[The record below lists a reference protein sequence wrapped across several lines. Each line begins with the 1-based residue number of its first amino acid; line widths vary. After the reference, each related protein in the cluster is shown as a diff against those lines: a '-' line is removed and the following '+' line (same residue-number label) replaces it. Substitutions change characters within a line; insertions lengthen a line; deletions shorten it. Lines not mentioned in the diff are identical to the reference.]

1 MLLFDP
7 ASYDP
12 TFLDDDSRS
21 IMKDLVAFFEA
32 KGLAEMKAE
41 YHAGSWYKDFLDFNA
56 ERGLF
61 AGVATPASVGALLLG
76 GSQTRWDTARIN
88 ELNEILGFYSLD
100 HWYAWQVSVLG
111 LGPVWTSSNEEA
123 RRLVGEL
130 LAEGGIFGFGLSE
143 RAHGADIYSTDMI
156 LTRSG
161 AEAGAGSGAASG
173 AGSGASG
180 AGWVANGG
188 KYYIGNG
195 NEAARLS
202 VFGRFADD
210 DPEHPGEYVFFLV
223 DTRHP
228 AYELVKNTVEAQMYV
243 SEFVLNDYP
252 VMAADV
258 LHVGK
263 QAWDAALA
271 TVNVGKVNLGWAS
284 IGICEHAFH
293 EAVAHAHNRILYGK
307 RVTTFPHV
315 RRMLADSYAR
325 LLAMKMYAARSADY
339 LRAAGPEDRRFLLF
353 NPVTKLKVTSEGE
366 RVVDL
371 LWEVI
376 AARGFEKDT
385 YFETAVRDIRAL
397 PKLEGTV
404 HVNLALVLKFLPKY
418 MMAAAGAGGTYDP
431 VGVRNEAADDTHL
444 FAQGP
449 ASGLGRIEF
458 HDPRRAFERFVHLPN
473 VATFVR
479 QMQALGAMLMTSPPT
494 SEQAEDLDLLMTL
507 GQLFTQVVYAQLVAE
522 AAGLALSDDP
532 QGVRPGSVS
541 DLSDLTEAHL
551 DRIFA
556 VFVQDV
562 SEFAVALHGQPSASP
577 GQQAGALALIARPVL
592 PAAAEAAFVDEV
604 LAYDG
609 AWTMNP

>member
-1 MLLFDP
+1 MLLFNP
-7 ASYDP
+7 ATYDP
-12 TFLDDDSRS
+12 SFLDADSRAA
-21 IMKDLVAFFEA
+21 MKDLVGFFEA
-32 KGLAEMKAE
+32 KGLAEMKDE
-41 YHAGSWYKDFLDFNA
+41 YHAGTWYKDFLDFNA

-61 AGVATPASVGALLLG
+61 AGVATPANVAALLEAPRG
-76 GSQTRWDTARIN
+76 NGQWDTARIN

-111 LGPVWTSSNEEA
+111 LGPVWTSANEGA

-130 LAEGGIFGFGLSE
+130 LAQGGIFGFGLSE
-143 RAHGADIYSTDMI
+143 RTHGADIYSTDMI

-161 AEAGAGSGAASG
+161 D
-173 AGSGASG
+173 
-180 AGWVANGG
+180 GWVANGG

-202 VFGRFADD
+202 VFGKFADD
-210 DPEHPGEYVFFLV
+210 DPEHPGEYVFFLA
-223 DTRHP
+223 DTKHP
-228 AYELVKNTVEAQMYV
+228 NYELVKNTVQAQMYV
-243 SEFVLNDYP
+243 SEFVLHDYP
-252 VMAADV
+252 VSQADL
-258 LHVGK
+258 LHVGRP
-263 QAWDAALA
+263 AWDAALA

-284 IGICEHAFH
+284 IGIAEHSFY
-293 EAVAHAHNRILYGK
+293 ESVAHANNRILYGR

-339 LRAAGPEDRRFLLF
+339 FRAASPEDRRFLLY
-353 NPVTKLKVTSEGE
+353 NPITKMKVTSEGE
-366 RVVDL
+366 RVINL

-385 YFETAVRDIRAL
+385 YFEQSVRDIRAL

-418 MMAAAGAGGTYDP
+418 MMAAAGGAGSYEP
-431 VGVRNEAADDTHL
+431 VGVRREAADDAYL

-458 HDPRRAFERFVHLPN
+458 HDPRPAFARFAHLPN
-473 VATFVR
+473 VATFVE
-479 QMQALGAMLMTSPPT
+479 QVTTLGGLLMTAPP
-494 SEQAEDLDLLMTL
+494 SKEQSEDLDFLLTL

-532 QGVRPGSVS
+532 EGARPGSVS
-541 DLSDLTEAHL
+541 DLSDLTEAHV
-551 DRIFA
+551 DRMFA
-556 VFVQDV
+556 IFVQDIA
-562 SEFAVALHGQPSASP
+562 EFAVALHGQPAATP
-577 GQQAGALALIARPVL
+577 AQQEGALALIRRPSL
-592 PAAAEAAFVDEV
+592 PADAEDAFVAEV
-604 LAYDG
+604 LSYDG

>member
-1 MLLFDP
+1 MLLFNPATYDP
-7 ASYDP
+7 A
-12 TFLDDDSRS
+12 FLDEDSRAA
-21 IMKDLVAFFEA
+21 MKALVGFFEA
-32 KGLAEMKAE
+32 KGLAEMKEE
-41 YHAGSWYKDFLDFNA
+41 YHAGVWYKDFLDFNA

-61 AGVATPASVGALLLG
+61 AGVATPANVAALLDG
-76 GSQTRWDTARIN
+76 VRGDGRWDTARIN

-100 HWYAWQVSVLG
+100 HWYTWQVSVLG
-111 LGPVWTSSNEEA
+111 LGPVWQSANEGA

-130 LAEGGIFGFGLSE
+130 LRDGGIFGFGLSE
-143 RAHGADIYSTDMI
+143 RTHGADIYSTDMI

-161 AEAGAGSGAASG
+161 D
-173 AGSGASG
+173 
-180 AGWVANGG
+180 GWRANGG

-210 DPEHPGEYVFFLV
+210 DPEHAGEYAFFLV

-228 AYELVKNTVEAQMYV
+228 SYELVKNTVQAQMYV
-243 SEFVLNDYP
+243 SEFALHDYP
-252 VMAADV
+252 VTAADL
-258 LHVGK
+258 LHVGRP
-263 QAWDAALA
+263 AWDAALG

-284 IGICEHAFH
+284 IGISEHAFY
-293 EAVAHAHNRILYGK
+293 ESVAHANNRVLYGR

-315 RRMLADSYAR
+315 RRMLADAYAR
-325 LLAMKMYAARSADY
+325 IIAMKMFSARSADY
-339 LRAAGPEDRRFLLF
+339 FRAASAEDRRFLLY
-353 NPVTKLKVTSEGE
+353 NPITKMKVTSEGE
-366 RVVDL
+366 RVIDL

-385 YFETAVRDIRAL
+385 YFEQAVRDIRAL

-418 MMAAAGAGGTYDP
+418 MAAAAGSAGSYEP
-431 VGVRNEAADDTHL
+431 VGVRRESADDAYL

-458 HDPRRAFERFVHLPN
+458 HDPRPGFARFAHLPN
-473 VATFVR
+473 VATFLAQVT
-479 QMQALGAMLMTSPPT
+479 ALGGLLMTAPP
-494 SEQAEDLDLLMTL
+494 SKEQSEDLDFLLTL

-532 QGVRPGSVS
+532 EGTRAGSVS
-541 DLSDLTEAHL
+541 DLSDLTEAHV
-551 DRIFA
+551 DRMFA

-562 SEFAVALHGQPSASP
+562 AEFAVALHGQPSATP
-577 GQQAGALALIARPVL
+577 AQQQGALALIQRPTID
-592 PAAAEAAFVDEV
+592 PAAEDAFVAEV
-604 LAYDG
+604 LSYDG